1 VLHSVLSPSRAIKT
15 RLRLN
20 HWSLLAVI
28 VCACLL
34 IFASTVVSEDQVA
47 HTGVSSFQ
55 LFLTS
60 AVAILAVATTMKLRK
75 DPTREPPP
83 RALVIAAAAF
93 ILLLVLAV
101 VSLPLAKHW
110 VSAQYGTP
118 SAVVPVPLSYLVNPL
133 ITAGLSCLLAILAV
147 NLVPPSQQF
156 EILWWF
162 AFAGAVTTP
171 IGVWWNASNAE
182 LYGRWATRLA
192 GAAVLHTALL
202 LGLAI
207 CVAAVIVGHRR
218 GLSALSSA
226 AYVIW
231 IMATG
236 ARTGVITLALFMAL
250 FILPS
255 IIDMAKRRPN
265 RLPLIVSSAVAG
277 MTAFAAVA
285 WHVMEQR
292 GFKLTGAGRVET
304 WVYGIEQALGSLT
317 TLVFGVG
324 YGVLWPWY
332 AFETNSLP
340 QAGAHGPK
348 QMPEGITLSH
358 AHNTYVAVFSEQGL
372 VGLALLLVLA
382 GVVCWAWW
390 RARGVIERAIAS
402 GLVATLVG
410 FAFDTYLT
418 KNFPVSFIWWSAL
431 ASLLVMMN
439 HRRNR
444 EPEPLRLLEA
454 ASAGAT
460 TPARVL
466 TLGHR

>member
-1 VLHSVLSPSRAIKT
+1 M
-15 RLRLN
+15 
-20 HWSLLAVI
+20 I

-34 IFASTVVSEDQVA
+34 VFASAVVSEDQVA
-47 HTGVSSFQ
+47 DTGISFFQ
-55 LFLTS
+55 LFLAP
-60 AVAILAVATTMKLRK
+60 AVAILAVATAVKLRE
-75 DPTREPPP
+75 DPLRKPPS
-83 RALVIAAAAF
+83 RALVTATAAFTLLLVIAA
-93 ILLLVLAV
+93 

-110 VSAQYGTP
+110 VSVEYGVP

-133 ITAGLSCLLAILAV
+133 ITAGLTCLLAVLAV
-147 NLVPPSQQF
+147 NLVSPSQLF
-156 EILWWF
+156 DVLWWF

-171 IGVWWNASNAE
+171 IGVWWNAENAE

-207 CVAAVIVGHRR
+207 CVAAVLVNYRR
-218 GLSALSSA
+218 VLSALSAA
-226 AYVIW
+226 AYVMW

-236 ARTGVITLALFMAL
+236 ARTGVITLALFLAL
-250 FILPS
+250 FLLPS
-255 IIDMAKRRPN
+255 IVDMAKRHPN
-265 RLPLIVSSAVAG
+265 RLPLVISGAAVG
-277 MTAFAAVA
+277 TTTFAAVA

-304 WVYGIEQALGSLT
+304 WAYGIAQALESLP
-317 TLVFGVG
+317 TLIFGVG

-332 AFETNSLP
+332 AFETKSLP
-340 QAGAHGPK
+340 QAGAHGSK

-372 VGLALLLVLA
+372 IGLTLLLVLA
-382 GVVCWAWW
+382 GIVCWAWW

-431 ASLLVMMN
+431 ASLLTMMN
-439 HRRNR
+439 HRRT
-444 EPEPLRLLEA
+444 EPESRLLGVNAE
-454 ASAGAT
+454 
-460 TPARVL
+460 TPAVPPSRVL
-466 TLGHR
+466 TIGHG

>member
-1 VLHSVLSPSRAIKT
+1 MV
-15 RLRLN
+15 
-20 HWSLLAVI
+20 

-47 HTGVSSFQ
+47 DTGVSLFQ
-55 LFLTS
+55 LFLAP
-60 AVAILAVATTMKLRK
+60 AVATLAVATALKLRE

-83 RALVIAAAAF
+83 RALVIATAAF
-93 ILLLVLAV
+93 ILLLVLAA

-110 VSAQYGTP
+110 VSVQYGVP
-118 SAVVPVPLSYLVNPL
+118 SGVVPVPLSYLVNPL
-133 ITAGLSCLLAILAV
+133 IAAGLACLLAVLAV
-147 NLVPPSQQF
+147 NLVSPAQLF

-171 IGVWWNASNAE
+171 MGVWWNASNAE
-182 LYGRWATRLA
+182 LYDRWATRLA

-202 LGLAI
+202 LGLAL
-207 CVAAVIVGHRR
+207 CVAAVLMGHRR
-218 GLSALSSA
+218 VLSALSAA

-236 ARTGVITLALFMAL
+236 ARTGIITLALFIAL

-255 IIDMAKRRPN
+255 IIDMARRRPN
-265 RLPLIVSSAVAG
+265 RLPLIISGAVAG
-277 MTAFAAVA
+277 VAVFTAVA

-292 GFKLTGAGRVET
+292 GFKFTGAGRFET
-304 WVYGIEQALGSLT
+304 WAYGIEQALGSLP

-332 AFETNSLP
+332 AFETRSLP
-340 QAGAHGPK
+340 QAGAHGSK

-358 AHNTYVAVFSEQGL
+358 AHNTYVAVLSEQGL
-372 VGLALLLVLA
+372 IGLTLLLVLA
-382 GVVCWAWW
+382 GVVCWSWW

-431 ASLLVMMN
+431 ASLLVMMK
-439 HRRNR
+439 HRRIR
-444 EPEPLRLLEA
+444 ERESVQPMKLA
-454 ASAGAT
+454 AVGTVDVPS
-460 TPARVL
+460 RVL